1 MNSFFFYFIY
11 IYIYYME
18 GSKLI
23 FLEKSKKKPPRFR
36 KSLLWK
42 KRGLESTH
50 WFFFA
55 IFFRTVCIKR
65 CMYGSWGIQFYPN
78 QPTLSRK
85 ITFFRPRGWE
95 RDLES
100 TYWSYDIS
108 QYRGWK
114 QRSVF
119 FYKFSWRMGTTR
131 NSYLWYYAICATRGT
146 YNMPGI
152 SRFNG
157 IFYPGRRNNYQ
168 TSSIPS
174 RLAPMSFLFDRKK
187 QTMPS
192 PYEIWILSNN
202 SMALRIRYEKILYC
216 FFFKTLDYVSKEK
229 YEIKGISDF
238 ILSIGGPFQRHK
250 LFVFTPEGS

>member
-1 MNSFFFYFIY
+1 MNSFFFIFYIF

-23 FLEKSKKKPPRFR
+23 FLEKLKKKPQRACYE
-36 KSLLWK
+36 K
-42 KRGLESTH
+42 KEGWNLHIDS
-50 WFFFA
+50 FFFA

-216 FFFKTLDYVSKEK
+216 FFFFKTLDYVSKEK

-250 LFVFTPEGS
+250 LFVFTSEGS